1 MTSGIQT
8 GSAGETGKIPLLI
21 HQVYEDMN
29 GPSEA
34 LLTISASWKKYHPVY
49 EYRFWNKESMED
61 FLHVDFPEFLPVY
74 RNYPYNVQRWDAIR
88 YLLLYRFGGLYA
100 DMDYECFAPLDV
112 LLQDAACCMGLEPH
126 IHAMRLNKPFLVG
139 NALMATVPAHPY
151 FKMLIEDMMENQH
164 TFFSQSR
171 VSQILESTGPC
182 LTTRIYNLYQDK
194 EQIRLLPA
202 ELIAPLSF
210 QEVRLLVEG
219 TQSDEIDH
227 KIEKAYAIH
236 YYMGSW

>member
-1 MTSGIQT
+1 MTAEIQ
-8 GSAGETGKIPLLI
+8 AGCARKTGKIPLLI

-29 GPSEA
+29 GPSKDLMA
-34 LLTISASWKKYHPVY
+34 ISANWKKFHPEW
-49 EYRFWNKESMED
+49 EYRFWNKDAMED
-61 FLHVDFPEFLPVY
+61 FLQTDFPDFLPAY

-88 YLLLYRFGGLYA
+88 YLILYRFGGLYA
-100 DMDYECFAPLDV
+100 DMDYECLAPMDF
-112 LLQDAACCMGLEPH
+112 LLQDAACCMGLEPR
-126 IHAMRLNKPFLVG
+126 IHAIRFNKTFIVG

-164 TFFSQSR
+164 TVFSNVR
-171 VSQILESTGPC
+171 VAQILDSTGPF
-182 LTTRIYNLYQDK
+182 LTTRIYVNYPDK

-210 QEVRLLVEG
+210 HEVRLLVEG
-219 TQSDEIDH
+219 TQSEEIDH